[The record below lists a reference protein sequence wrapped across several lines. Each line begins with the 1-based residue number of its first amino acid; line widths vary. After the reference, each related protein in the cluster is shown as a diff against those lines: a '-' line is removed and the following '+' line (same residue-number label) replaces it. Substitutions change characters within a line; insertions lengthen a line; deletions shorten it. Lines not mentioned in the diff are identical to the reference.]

1 MVRIKNEKVITISSS
16 GIASVDAELW
26 ASSSEDLPVYDSI
39 AGRELVPGSIA
50 AVPSESKIFV
60 LDFDHEW
67 KEWGA
72 EPEPESSSKALNAA
86 SLELEHPSLTLDPV
100 DSAEDLTTDERVSEY
115 EVFGAAESE

>member
-50 AVPSESKIFV
+50 VVPSESKIFV

-72 EPEPESSSKALNAA
+72 EPEPEPESSSKALNAA
-86 SLELEHPSLTLDPV
+86 SLERPSLTLDPV
-100 DSAEDLTTDERVSEY
+100 DFAEDLTTDERVIL
-115 EVFGAAESE
+115 